1 MKETMFC
8 KRDLYFKGA
17 YQSLPPHLINS
28 ERKSFLICALV
39 QIVTH
44 CNTLQHAATHT
55 ATHTATHCNTLPH
68 TDLYHSELKHKSE
81 KDYKIRKGL
90 LTPLSLARTAIDIW
104 FVWVCCSVCCSVYC
118 SVCCSVSQCVTI
130 CCSTAIGIWFV
141 PLKREPG
148 SKWASFQCVSQC
160 DAVCCSVLQCVLQC
174 VLKCVLLFCSVWEC
188 VAVCCS
194 VCCSVLQRVAVCYNV
209 LQCVAVCCC
218 VLQCVLQRIAACCS
232 VLQYIAVPQPW
243 SIWDSSQWTG
253 STPGG
258 CQKVFRA
265 A

>member
-8 KRDLYFKGA
+8 KRDPYFKGA

-90 LTPLSLARTAIDIW
+90 LTPLSLVRELLLISDLCECVAVCVAVCIAVCVAACRSVLQ
-104 FVWVCCSVCCSVYC
+104 FVAVLLLESDLYHSNGSQGRNELVSSVCHSVMQCVAACCSVCCSVC
-118 SVCCSVSQCVTI
+118 
-130 CCSTAIGIWFV
+130 
-141 PLKREPG
+141 
-148 SKWASFQCVSQC
+148 
-160 DAVCCSVLQCVLQC
+160 
-174 VLKCVLLFCSVWEC
+174 
-188 VAVCCS
+188 
-194 VCCSVLQRVAVCYNV
+194 
-209 LQCVAVCCC
+209 
-218 VLQCVLQRIAACCS
+218 
-232 VLQYIAVPQPW
+232 
-243 SIWDSSQWTG
+243 
-253 STPGG
+253 
-258 CQKVFRA
+258 
-265 A
+265 